1 MQALGRGS
9 SSREEIEAKA
19 ARLLVKLNTDPAVQD
34 EAELSVWIEAD
45 PRHAI
50 AYARAEAAWESA
62 EVLKSASADNDLPTI
77 AFIASEQQ
85 RRLSRNIMIAVGV
98 AVILFIIAAIF
109 SIRTVD
115 EADHQETRIGELRV
129 RSA

>member
-19 ARLLVKLNTDPAVQD
+19 ARLLVRLNTDPTAQD
-34 EAELSVWIEAD
+34 EAELSAWIEAD
-45 PRHAI
+45 PQHAI

-62 EVLKSASADNDLPTI
+62 EVLKSAAADKDLPTI
-77 AFIASEQQ
+77 ALIASEPQ
-85 RRLSRNIMIAVGV
+85 RRLSRNIMIAAGV
-98 AVILFIIAAIF
+98 AVILLIIVAIF
-109 SIRTVD
+109 SVRTVD
-115 EADHQETRIGELRV
+115 NTDHQETRIGEMLL

>member
-1 MQALGRGS
+1 MQASGAGS
-9 SSREEIEAKA
+9 SYRSEIEAEA
-19 ARLLVKLNTDPAVQD
+19 ARLLARANTDPTAQD
-34 EAELSVWIEAD
+34 EAELSAWIEAD

-50 AYARAEAAWESA
+50 AYARAESAWESA
-62 EVLKSASADNDLPTI
+62 EVLKSATADVDLPTI
-77 AFIASEQQ
+77 ASEPQ
-85 RRLSRNIMIAVGV
+85 RRLSRNIMIAAGV

-115 EADHQETRIGELRV
+115 NAGHQEMRIGETPL